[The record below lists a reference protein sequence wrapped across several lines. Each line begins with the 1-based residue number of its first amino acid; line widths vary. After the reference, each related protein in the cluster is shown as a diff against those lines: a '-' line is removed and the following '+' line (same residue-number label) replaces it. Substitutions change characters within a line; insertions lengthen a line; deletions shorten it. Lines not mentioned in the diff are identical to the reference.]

1 MIGPGYTPIPYKLV
15 ANITGGQLIELAD
28 LLLDDIKAQD
38 MEPQAYLEGK
48 LLVTGT
54 KKQVVEVTDIVT
66 WIVFL
71 NFLFGALPLISF
83 PLDRPLSEQVADY
96 PDSKAF
102 PHQILAPLRH
112 RIQEGNG
119 SFGFYRLVS
128 HCLISY
134 GGAWV

>member
-28 LLLDDIKAQD
+28 LLLDNIKAQD

-66 WIVFL
+66 WIESFSIFCLVLCHSYPSRWTDLSQNKLLIIQTAKHFHIKSWL
-71 NFLFGALPLISF
+71 HYDIAFRKETAAL
-83 PLDRPLSEQVADY
+83 
-96 PDSKAF
+96 
-102 PHQILAPLRH
+102 
-112 RIQEGNG
+112 
-119 SFGFYRLVS
+119 GFTDWS
-128 HCLISY
+128 HI
-134 GGAWV
+134 A